1 MKLLRFLRDLILR
14 FVKGITY
21 SWVVALIDILRRI
34 LEMLKKEFCR
44 PRPAHSD
51 TNATNTGCGTFD
63 NPAFH
68 RPDPVIYSQKYLLSL
83 GLAVTWDNPD
93 IALFRNG
100 VQVSEGDLQPNTQY
114 EIRAT
119 IWNNSYDAPIVGLP
133 VAFSFL
139 TFGVAT
145 VSTPIGSTV
154 VDLGVKGGAQH
165 PALASMLWTT
175 PPAGHYCIVVE
186 FQWVDDANP
195 NNNIG
200 QNNVNVVAA
209 TSPAT
214 FAFRIRNQDDR
225 QRTYRME
232 ADTYTLPE
240 RQDCR
245 DRSAPRLD
253 TVQRWK
259 QVQELHDRARYPVP
273 SGWGVDFTPPAMTL
287 LPGDEADVTVAI
299 APPAGFTG
307 EKAFNLHAVKDNGVY
322 AGGVTVYVTK
332 A

>member
-1 MKLLRFLRDLILR
+1 MKLLRFLLEIIVK

-21 SWVVALIDILRRI
+21 DWVVALIDIIRLFVDVVKGI
-34 LEMLKKEFCR
+34 CR
-44 PRPAHSD
+44 PEPPHSE
-51 TNATNTGCGTFD
+51 TNATNTGCASVD

-93 IALFRNG
+93 IALFKNG
-100 VQVSEGDLQPNTQY
+100 VQVSEGDLLPNTEY

-119 IWNNSYDAPIVGLP
+119 IWNNSYDAPIVGLH
-133 VAFSFL
+133 VDFSFL
-139 TFGVAT
+139 SFGVNT
-145 VSTPIGSTV
+145 VSNPIGSTV

-165 PALASMLWTT
+165 PATATMLWTT
-175 PPAGHYCIVVE
+175 PPAGHYCIVVQ

-209 TSPAT
+209 SSPAT
-214 FAFRIRNQDDR
+214 FTFTVRNHEDR
-225 QRTYRME
+225 KRSYRME

-240 RQDCR
+240 LSDCGEGPVKR
-245 DRSAPRLD
+245 RNNVQKWKEVQALHSRAAHPVPPGW
-253 TVQRWK
+253 TVQ
-259 QVQELHDRARYPVP
+259 
-273 SGWGVDFTPPAMTL
+273 FTPPAATL
-287 LPGDEADVTVAI
+287 LPGEEVDVKVDIT
-299 APPAGFTG
+299 PPSGFTG
-307 EKAFNLHAVKDNGVY
+307 QQAFNVHAVMETGVY